1 MALAEAPDRRFVK
14 RPLWIICKQR
24 YETEREVYE
33 RLVWYTQQ
41 REQNRYPDE
50 ELLEACEQGACE
62 KCAMFWN
69 VLR

>member
-1 MALAEAPDRRFVK
+1 MALAEVPDRRFVK

-41 REQNRYPDE
+41 REQNQYPDE
-50 ELLEACEQGACE
+50 ELLAVCEQGACR
-62 KCAMFWN
+62 KDVIVWSVF
-69 VLR
+69 R